1 MSQIL
6 CEPTSNG
13 VPIMAAKLRIRTSD
27 HRRAR
32 ALWIMAGGTI
42 EPVRRTGEVRYR
54 HAFFTNVL
62 TINGRRSD
70 TPAVVLHHL
79 NILVRAGFLPN

>member
-1 MSQIL
+1 
-6 CEPTSNG
+6 
-13 VPIMAAKLRIRTSD
+13 MAEKLRIHTSD

-79 NILVRAGFLPN
+79 NILVRAGFLSN

>member
-1 MSQIL
+1 
-6 CEPTSNG
+6 
-13 VPIMAAKLRIRTSD
+13 MASKLRIHTSD

-32 ALWIMAGGTI
+32 TLWITAGGTI

-54 HAFFTNVL
+54 HPFFTKVL
-62 TINGRRSD
+62 TINGRRAD

-79 NILVRAGFLPN
+79 NSLARAGFLAN